1 MRSYRSPS
9 GSVTLGGGK
18 PVTGDNEMSLAF
30 RLLSVAAL
38 SAGLLVPATYYPAS
52 ESAGGWRR
60 CGNDDEVRSQA
71 GLDAQQ
77 LRLIGQT
84 QGQGFCGAGG
94 SVSLWGGCTFALW
107 VG

>member
-60 CGNDDEVRSQA
+60 GGNDDESRSQA
-71 GLDAQQ
+71 GMGAQQ
-77 LRLIGQT
+77 FPLIRPT
-84 QGQGFCGAGG
+84 QGQGVGG
-94 SVSLWGGCTFALW
+94 RGGEYSLSR
-107 VG
+107 